1 MCELTKQN
9 EIDAFRAYVAAQP
22 RGSYLA
28 SILKGADVYVENQIR
43 NDFAFPLAGHLRELE
58 IDAGAKADEVKQLQ
72 KQIAAATE
80 NLRQLESKIGYAQQ
94 ALEKAADAARGVLR
108 FAA

>member
-1 MCELTKQN
+1 VCTLTKQN

-28 SILKGADVYVENQIR
+28 AILKGADAYVEGQIR
-43 NDFAFPLAGHLRELE
+43 NDFAFPIAGHLRELE
-58 IDAGAKADEVKQLQ
+58 IDAGNKADELKQLQ
-72 KQIAAATE
+72 KEIYAATE
-80 NLRQLESKIGYAQQ
+80 KLRLLESKIGYAKQ
-94 ALEKAADAARGVLR
+94 ALEKVADAARGVLR